1 MALDISNLF
10 SSVEKEL
17 SKYMKSKV
25 IKGSLIGLAMSF
37 IKSENKFGDDLTGG
51 IEKFY
56 LQKVFQVAGMS
67 VKLIKNSD
75 SLWTFTDEKEILK
88 KELLQEFRK

>member
-1 MALDISNLF
+1 
-10 SSVEKEL
+10 
-17 SKYMKSKV
+17 MKSKV

-37 IKSENKFGDDLTGG
+37 IKNENKFGDDLTGG
-51 IEKFY
+51 VEKFY
-56 LQKVFQVAGMS
+56 LQKVFQVVGMS

-75 SLWTFTDEKEILK
+75 SFWTFTDEKEILK